1 MDFTRSMPHTSQ
13 NIREEPDIQ
22 QLLSR
27 MPAPVSETLSDEQLI
42 HLKTA
47 IGSRSWGKHKVD
59 LRGTFHIPFTPWR
72 YYYVLLLG
80 RNRRQLSDREK
91 RISALIVTCFIIG
104 FILFSALFGLLV
116 LYLIKSFAGIDI
128 FPGFSFGVW
137 DYFKDN
143 FM

>member
-1 MDFTRSMPHTSQ
+1 MPELSKQ
-13 NIREEPDIQ
+13 IRQEPDVQ
-22 QLLSR
+22 QLLAR
-27 MPAPVSETLSDEQLI
+27 MPSHIADSFTDIQLM

-47 IGSRSWGKHKVD
+47 VGSRNWGKHKVD
-59 LRGTFHIPFTPWR
+59 VRSTFAIPFTRWR
-72 YYYVLLLG
+72 YYFVLLVG

-91 RISALIVTCFIIG
+91 RISALIVSLFIIG
-104 FILFSALFGLLV
+104 FIAFSALFGILV

>member
-1 MDFTRSMPHTSQ
+1 MDFTRLMPEISQ
-13 NIREEPDIQ
+13 NIRQEPDIQ

-27 MPAPVSETLSDEQLI
+27 MPVTIGNSFSDEQLI

-47 IGSRSWGKHKVD
+47 VGSRSWGKHKID
-59 LRGTFHIPFTPWR
+59 FRGTFHIPFTPWR
-72 YYYVLLLG
+72 YYYVFLLG
-80 RNRRQLSDREK
+80 RNRRQLSNREK
-91 RISALIVTCFIIG
+91 RISALVVTLFVMG
-104 FILFSALFGLLV
+104 FILFSALLGILV

-137 DYFKDN
+137 DYFKAN

>member
-1 MDFTRSMPHTSQ
+1 MPEVSQ
-13 NIREEPDIQ
+13 NIRSEPDIQ

-27 MPAPVSETLSDEQLI
+27 IPASVSESFSDEQLI

-47 IGSRSWGKHKVD
+47 VGSRSWGKHKVD
-59 LRGTFHIPFTPWR
+59 FRGTFHIPFTPWR

-91 RISALIVTCFIIG
+91 YISALIVTSFIIG
-104 FILFSALFGLLV
+104 FILFSALMGILI
-116 LYLIKSFAGIDI
+116 LYLVKSFMGIDI
-128 FPGFSFGVW
+128 FPNFSFGVW

-143 FM
+143 FMQ

>member
-1 MDFTRSMPHTSQ
+1 MPEVSQ
-13 NIREEPDIQ
+13 NIRSEPDIQ

-27 MPAPVSETLSDEQLI
+27 IPASVSDSFSDEQLI

-47 IGSRSWGKHKVD
+47 IGSRDWARHKVD
-59 LRGTFHIPFTPWR
+59 FRGTFHFPFTPWR

-91 RISALIVTCFIIG
+91 YISALIVTSFIIG
-104 FILFSALFGLLV
+104 FILFSALMGILI
-116 LYLIKSFAGIDI
+116 LYLVKSFMGIDI
-128 FPGFSFGVW
+128 FPNFSFGVW

-143 FM
+143 FMQ

>member
-1 MDFTRSMPHTSQ
+1 MSDVTQ
-13 NIREEPDIQ
+13 NIRSEPDTQ

-27 MPAPVSETLSDEQLI
+27 MPESIGKTFSDEQLI

-59 LRGTFHIPFTPWR
+59 FRGTFNIPFTPWR

-91 RISALIVTCFIIG
+91 YISALVATGFIIG
-104 FILFSALFGLLV
+104 FILFSTLMGLLI
-116 LYLIKSFAGIDI
+116 LYLIKSFMGIDI
-128 FPGFSFGVW
+128 FPNFSFGVW

-143 FM
+143 FSQ